1 MDCSWK
7 KPKGTKLKYIRT
19 SVSNRPIVSVISLY
33 YHRVQGSSHG
43 PRTPG
48 EEIAFTTRL
57 KIHSHYHIFRYGRII
72 FCLPHWPKFS
82 DFFDLCLHWVS
93 VVLGSSHT
101 VLLSQK
107 GCVFGKSVEK
117 GTNKGTHL
125 YYETAA
131 DSTTTTLAPK
141 MHFGFVF

>member
-1 MDCSWK
+1 MYTH
-7 KPKGTKLKYIRT
+7 GLLT
-19 SVSNRPIVSVISLY
+19 PI
-33 YHRVQGSSHG
+33 
-43 PRTPG
+43 
-48 EEIAFTTRL
+48 EEIAFTAQP
-57 KIHSHYHIFRYGRII
+57 KIHSHSHIFRYGQS
-72 FCLPHWPKFS
+72 CLPHQPKFS

-125 YYETAA
+125 YEIAA

>member
-1 MDCSWK
+1 MQYFSVVVSTSIVINKHMSRPFRNNSKGYSIYLRAVSYSLAFLHRLHPGWSGQCTMQVAI
-7 KPKGTKLKYIRT
+7 PKGR
-19 SVSNRPIVSVISLY
+19 S
-33 YHRVQGSSHG
+33 
-43 PRTPG
+43 
-48 EEIAFTTRL
+48 
-57 KIHSHYHIFRYGRII
+57 IFY
-72 FCLPHWPKFS
+72 LPHWPKFS